1 MNIKQYLDSTY
12 LKTAEQARISE
23 KENTVLVQ
31 NFVQETIDENF
42 KLVMIRPDKV
52 ALAKKLIDSQ
62 NSKVLI
68 GTVIGFPEGT
78 NTIEEKLAEAKQ
90 AIKDGADELDFVVNF
105 EAFKSG
111 ELELV
116 KEEVL
121 QGTKLGLQHHKTV
134 KWIIEIAALN
144 GAQIIQITSLIKN
157 VVVANFKEKDFENV
171 FVKSSTGFYKTF
183 DGLPNGA
190 TFPAIIAMLE
200 NAFPLSVKASG
211 GIKTKEEALEMIKL
225 GVKRIG
231 TSSAKAI
238 SEGVETSGSY

>member
-1 MNIKQYLDSTY
+1 MNIKSYLDSTY
-12 LKTAEQARISE
+12 LKTAEQAKISE
-23 KENTVLVQ
+23 KENTVIVQ
-31 NFVQETIDENF
+31 NFVQETIDEHF

-52 ALAKKLIDSQ
+52 ALAKRLIVAQ

-68 GTVIGFPEGT
+68 GTVIGFHEGT
-78 NTIEEKLAEAKQ
+78 NSIEEKLIEAKQ

-105 EAFKSG
+105 EAFKLG
-111 ELELV
+111 EIDLI
-116 KEEVL
+116 KEEVFL
-121 QGTKLGLQHHKTV
+121 CTQLGLSHHKTV

-157 VVVANFKEKDFENV
+157 IVVSHFKEKEFENV
-171 FVKSSTGFYKTF
+171 FVKSSTGFYKTV

-200 NAFPLSVKASG
+200 NAFPLPVKASG

-238 SEGVETSGSY
+238 SEGIIATDEY

>member
-12 LKTAEQARISE
+12 LKTAEQAKVSE
-23 KENTVLVQ
+23 KENNVLVQ
-31 NFVQETIDENF
+31 NFVQEAIDEKF

-52 ALAKKLIDSQ
+52 ALAKKTIIAQ

-78 NTIEEKLAEAKQ
+78 LSIEEKISEAKQ
-90 AIKDGADELDFVVNF
+90 AIKDGVDELDFVINF
-105 EAFKSG
+105 EAFKLGDRSI
-111 ELELV
+111 V
-116 KEEVL
+116 KQEVL
-121 QGTKLGLQHHKTV
+121 QGTKLALSHYKSI

-144 GAQIIQITSLIKN
+144 GAQIIQLTSLIKN
-157 VVVANFKEKDFENV
+157 VVVANFKEKDFEHV
-171 FVKSSTGFYKTF
+171 FVKSSTGFYKTI

-200 NAFPLSVKASG
+200 NAFPLQVKASG

-231 TSSAKAI
+231 TSAAKAI
-238 SEGVETSGSY
+238 SDGMLISEKY

>member
-1 MNIKQYLDSTY
+1 MNISSYLDSTY
-12 LKTAEQARISE
+12 LKTAKQANISE
-23 KENTVLVQ
+23 KENSVLVQ
-31 NFVQETIDENF
+31 KFVQETIDEKF
-42 KLVMIRPDKV
+42 KLVMIRPDKI

-62 NSKVLI
+62 HSNVLI

-78 NTIEEKLAEAKQ
+78 YTIDEKLQEAQQ
-90 AIKDGADELDFVVNF
+90 AITDGADELDFVVNY
-105 EAFKSG
+105 EAFKLG
-111 ELELV
+111 EIDLV
-116 KEEVL
+116 KDEIF
-121 QGTKLGLQHHKTV
+121 QGTQLALAHNKTV

-144 GAQIIQITSLIKN
+144 GAQIIQLTSLIKN
-157 VVVANFKEKDFENV
+157 VVVANFKEKEFENV
-171 FVKSSTGFYKTF
+171 FVKSSTGFYKTL

-190 TFPAIIAMLE
+190 TFPAILAMLE

-238 SEGVETSGSY
+238 SEGIETSGSY

>member
-1 MNIKQYLDSTY
+1 MNIKSYLDSTY
-12 LKTAEQARISE
+12 LKTADQANVSE
-23 KENTVLVQ
+23 KENIVLVQ
-31 NFVQETIDENF
+31 NFVQETIDEKF

-52 ALAKKLIDSQ
+52 ALAKKQIESQ

-78 NTIEEKLAEAKQ
+78 NTIEEKLIEAQQ
-90 AIKDGADELDFVVNF
+90 AITDGADELDFVVNF
-105 EAFKSG
+105 EAFKLG
-111 ELELV
+111 DFELV
-116 KEEVL
+116 KNEVL
-121 QGTKLGLQHHKTV
+121 QGTKLGLENHKTV

-144 GAQIIQITSLIKN
+144 GAQIIQLTSLIKN
-157 VVVANFKEKDFENV
+157 VVVANFKEKKFENV
-171 FVKSSTGFYKTF
+171 FVKSSTGFYKTLN
-183 DGLPNGA
+183 GLPNGA

-200 NAFPLSVKASG
+200 NAFPLPVKASG

>member
-1 MNIKQYLDSTY
+1 MNIKHYLDSTY
-12 LKTAEQARISE
+12 LKTAEQAKVSE
-23 KENTVLVQ
+23 KENVVLVQ
-31 NFVQETIDENF
+31 NFVQETIDEKF

-52 ALAKKLIDSQ
+52 ALAKKLIENQ

-78 NTIEEKLAEAKQ
+78 NTIEEKLTEAQQ
-90 AIKDGADELDFVVNF
+90 AINHGADELDFVVNF
-105 EAFKSG
+105 EAFKLG
-111 ELELV
+111 EISLV
-116 KEEVL
+116 KEEVF
-121 QGTKLGLQHHKTV
+121 QGTQFALQHNKTV

-144 GAQIIQITSLIKN
+144 GAQIIQLTSLIKN
-157 VVVANFKEKDFENV
+157 VVVANFKEKEFENV
-171 FVKSSTGFYKTF
+171 FVKSSTGFYKTL

-200 NAFPLSVKASG
+200 NAFPLPVKASG

-238 SEGVETSGSY
+238 SEGVTVSGEY